1 MFKKYSCQ
9 SNIILPRNAPDL
21 PQLPQNCPKNK
32 KVKKN
37 NSKQNNKKNPQ
48 NIDDEFEENDE
59 NNLVDKNNFVNLN
72 NLTDKNN
79 LNELNDEN
87 SKIFSCE
94 LCNKVFKRKYHLNRH
109 INENRCKI
117 IKAKIEEENKVDEV
131 ESNTIKDTEELNEIL
146 KNYDVDEQ
154 TKIILNVLF
163 KQNKDLIKLNNKLTS
178 KCDNLENELNKLKNK
193 TNKSIKSTKSTGSTG
208 PTSSVNT
215 INNINNVNNTINNTI
230 NNQNIILA
238 HGSEDISN
246 IDLKIVMEHLATLD
260 FKSIVPNMTKHIY
273 LNDSK
278 PENKNFCVMDL
289 TRNKCT
295 YNDGKKWLVG
305 KTDDKIIKIFDKVN
319 NILTEPFDK
328 DKLNKTIQF
337 IQSNKQFREKSDTI
351 KYSKNYL
358 LSLWDENDKENLE
371 NKSEIIDELKHIF
384 FNNKDAILKIKLNN

>member
-1 MFKKYSCQ
+1 MFKYSCSVCDKGFNKISHYKDHMFKKYSCQ
-9 SNIILPRNAPDL
+9 SNIIDIKNPSQTLTTPHTLPS
-21 PQLPQNCPKNK
+21 QKEETKNK
-32 KVKKN
+32 KDNKCNNCGKCFTRIDNLRRHLQKYCDKTKN
-37 NSKQNNKKNPQ
+37 
-48 NIDDEFEENDE
+48 E
-59 NNLVDKNNFVNLN
+59 
-72 NLTDKNN
+72 
-79 LNELNDEN
+79 
-87 SKIFSCE
+87 
-94 LCNKVFKRKYHLNRH
+94 
-109 INENRCKI
+109 KI
-117 IKAKIEEENKVDEV
+117 INNVEDKKILNTEKDITEPT
-131 ESNTIKDTEELNEIL
+131 ESNTIKDSEELNEIL

-154 TKIILNVLF
+154 TKVILNVLF
-163 KQNKDLIKLNNKLTS
+163 KQNKDLIKLNDKLTS

-193 TNKSIKSTKSTGSTG
+193 NNSTTNN
-208 PTSSVNT
+208 V
-215 INNINNVNNTINNTI
+215 NNINNVNNTINNTI

-358 LSLWDENDKENLE
+358 LSLWDENDKENIE

-384 FNNKDAILKIKLNN
+384 FNNKDAILRIKLNN